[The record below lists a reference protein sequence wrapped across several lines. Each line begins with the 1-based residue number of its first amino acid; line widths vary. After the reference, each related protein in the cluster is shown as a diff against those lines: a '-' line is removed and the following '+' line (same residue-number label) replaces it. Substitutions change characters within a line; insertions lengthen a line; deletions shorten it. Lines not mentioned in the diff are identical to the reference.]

1 MPTPPSSAARG
12 FRSKL
17 FVPGSRPAL
26 FDKALAGDADA
37 LSFDLEDAVLPAD
50 KAQARAAVAAL
61 LDRVAAQPRRS
72 PIRPLVIV
80 RVNAPGTPWFD
91 DDLRAVVRPG
101 LDWINLPKAEDAAAV
116 RHAAAAL
123 QAAEAAA
130 GGLPPVA
137 LLVNIESAAALLRAA
152 EIGAADARV
161 AGLQLDLADLYEP
174 LGIARGEPANVHATL
189 LALRLAAGA
198 AGVPAYDGAYP
209 DLADLDGYRAEALMA
224 RRLGFAGK
232 SCIHPRQVGVANE
245 VFSPGGDELAWARR
259 VLDAAA
265 RAARQGRGVLQVDG
279 RMVDAPFVRRA
290 QALLAA
296 ADASDASDATRRGE
310 TR

>member
-1 MPTPPSSAARG
+1 MPIPPSSAQRG

-17 FVPGSRPAL
+17 FVPGSRPEL
-26 FDKALAGDADA
+26 FDKALAGPADA
-37 LSFDLEDAVLPAD
+37 LSFDLEDAVPPAA
-50 KAQARAAVAAL
+50 KGQARAHVAAW
-61 LDRVAAQPRRS
+61 LDRVAALPRR
-72 PIRPLVIV
+72 PLIIV

-91 DDLRAVVRPG
+91 DDLRAVVRAG
-101 LDWINLPKAEDAAAV
+101 LDWINLPKAETAAQV

-123 QAAEAAA
+123 QVAEAAA
-130 GGLPPVA
+130 GGLPPLA

-161 AGLQLDLADLYEP
+161 AGLQLGLADLYEP
-174 LGIARGEPANVHATL
+174 LGIARDDSANVHATL
-189 LALRLAAGA
+189 HALRLAAGA

-209 DLADLDGYRAEALMA
+209 GLADADGYRAEALMA

-232 SCIHPRQVGVANE
+232 SCIHPRQVALANE
-245 VFSPGGDELAWARR
+245 VFSATEAELAWARR

-265 RAARQGRGVLQVDG
+265 QAASQGRGALAVDG
-279 RMVDAPFVRRA
+279 RMVDAPFVHRA

-296 ADASDASDATRRGE
+296 AARQRGE
-310 TR
+310 PH

>member
-1 MPTPPSSAARG
+1 MPTPPSSAARGFPSGATRG

-17 FVPGSRPAL
+17 FVPGSRPEL

-37 LSFDLEDAVLPAD
+37 LSFDLEDAVPPAA
-50 KAQARAAVAAL
+50 KGQARAAVAAL
-61 LDRVAAQPRRS
+61 LDRLAAGS
-72 PIRPLVIV
+72 PRPLIIV

-101 LDWINLPKAEDAAAV
+101 LDWINLPKAETAADV

-130 GGLPPVA
+130 GGLPPLA
-137 LLVNIESAAALLRAA
+137 LLINIESAAALLRAA

-161 AGLQLDLADLYEP
+161 AGLQLGLADLYEP

-189 LALRLAAGA
+189 HALRLAAGA

-209 DLADLDGYRAEALMA
+209 DLADGDGYRAEALMA

-232 SCIHPRQVGVANE
+232 SCIHPRQVRVANE
-245 VFSPGGDELAWARR
+245 VFSPAEAELAWARR
-259 VLDAAA
+259 VLEAAA
-265 RAARQGRGVLQVDG
+265 QADAQGRGAIRLDG

-296 ADASDASDATRRGE
+296 AAAAKPRGE
-310 TR
+310 PR

>member
-1 MPTPPSSAARG
+1 MPTPRSSAALG

-17 FVPGSRPAL
+17 FVPGARPEL

-37 LSFDLEDAVLPAD
+37 LSFDLEDAVLPAA
-50 KAQARAAVAAL
+50 KAAARAAVATL
-61 LDRVAAQPRRS
+61 LDRMAVLPRRPS
-72 PIRPLVIV
+72 RPLIIV

-101 LDWINLPKAEDAAAV
+101 LDWINLPKAETAADV
-116 RHAAAAL
+116 RDTVAAL

-130 GGLPPVA
+130 GGLPPLA
-137 LLVNIESAAALLRAA
+137 LLVNIESARALLQAA
-152 EIGAADARV
+152 AIGAADARV
-161 AGLQLDLADLYEP
+161 AGLQLGLADLYEP
-174 LGIARGEPANVHATL
+174 LGIERSDRANVHATL
-189 LALRLAAGA
+189 HALRLAAGA

-232 SCIHPRQVGVANE
+232 SCIHPRQVGAANE
-245 VFSPGGDELAWARR
+245 VFGATAAELTWARQ

-265 RAARQGRGVLQVDG
+265 QAQSQGHGALTVDG
-279 RMVDAPFVRRA
+279 RMVDAPFIRRA
-290 QALLAA
+290 QALLGAA
-296 ADASDASDATRRGE
+296 GRGE
-310 TR
+310 RR

>member
-1 MPTPPSSAARG
+1 MPIPPSSAQRG

-17 FVPGSRPAL
+17 FVPGSRPEL

-37 LSFDLEDAVLPAD
+37 LSFDLEDAVPPAA
-50 KAQARAAVAAL
+50 KGQARAHVAAW
-61 LDRVAAQPRRS
+61 LDRVAALPRR
-72 PIRPLVIV
+72 PLIIV
-80 RVNAPGTPWFD
+80 PVNAPGTPWFD
-91 DDLRAVVRPG
+91 DDLRAVVRAG
-101 LDWINLPKAEDAAAV
+101 LDWINLPKAETAAQV

-123 QAAEAAA
+123 QVAEAAA
-130 GGLPPVA
+130 GGLPPLA

-161 AGLQLDLADLYEP
+161 AGLQLGLADLYEP
-174 LGIARGEPANVHATL
+174 LGIARDDSANVHATL
-189 LALRLAAGA
+189 HALRLAAGA

-245 VFSPGGDELAWARR
+245 VFGATEAELAWARQ

-265 RAARQGRGVLQVDG
+265 QAQSQGRGVLAVDG

-290 QALLAA
+290 QALLGAA
-296 ADASDASDATRRGE
+296 GRGE
-310 TR
+310 PR